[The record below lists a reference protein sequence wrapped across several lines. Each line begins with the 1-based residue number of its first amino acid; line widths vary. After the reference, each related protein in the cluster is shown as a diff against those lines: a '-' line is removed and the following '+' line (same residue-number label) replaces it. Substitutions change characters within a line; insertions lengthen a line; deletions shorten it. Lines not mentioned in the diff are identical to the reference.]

1 MITTFPIMLF
11 LFLAFANQ
19 LQFCWALF
27 VLRQDPGLTI
37 GIGRGISSVKLHR
50 YAHHQHQC
58 GVFHTS
64 GCGSSHRVSALA
76 ALANPSVA
84 ELSTSIAHLQGQL
97 NELAQI
103 LQNVAPQ
110 ENGGG
115 IKPLPIKQ
123 GSANG
128 KPLSPGVVAKGGGA
142 KIAGTVQAAPQGVDL
157 VP

>member
-50 YAHHQHQC
+50 YDQHQR

-76 ALANPSVA
+76 ALANPSIA

-97 NELAQI
+97 NELVQI

-110 ENGGG
+110 KNGVGL
-115 IKPLPIKQ
+115 KPLPIKQ
-123 GSANG
+123 GSTNG
-128 KPLSPGVVAKGGGA
+128 KPSPPGVVAKGGGA
-142 KIAGTVQAAPQGVDL
+142 KIAGTVQAAPQGIDL